1 MCQLGQ
7 CVVWASYYLW
17 NHLTMN
23 SEALE
28 YEIVDLKPPNIVY
41 LQNTY
46 LFFKKSVAP
55 PYPLL
60 MCWNTIWDSK
70 VSKGGCC
77 VQILCVEGG
86 SSVIKPFGGV
96 KWVQILSGGVS
107 FRFLVYVIPNFCGLL
122 KNQIFTPMVDKFKK
136 YLANKNA
143 TSKMI
148 LTHCQTVSK
157 IGQIKEG

>member
-1 MCQLGQ
+1 M
-7 CVVWASYYLW
+7 
-17 NHLTMN
+17 
-23 SEALE
+23 E

-96 KWVQILSGGVS
+96 KWVQILSGEVT
-107 FRFLVYVIPNFCGLL
+107 FRFLVCAPELWYNFSTIH
-122 KNQIFTPMVDKFKK
+122 KVQVFEK
-136 YLANKNA
+136 A
-143 TSKMI
+143 TINWSYI
-148 LTHCQTVSK
+148 SSTCFQNSNV
-157 IGQIKEG
+157 GER

>member
-1 MCQLGQ
+1 MRALGSEYLRS
-7 CVVWASYYLW
+7 CSFFKYKTIETHARAFLPLNISAVDIGFNFELWRANSIYVWFQPHITYGTIWHWIHKIEVS
-17 NHLTMN
+17 M
-23 SEALE
+23 E

-55 PYPLL
+55 PYSLL

-86 SSVIKPFGGV
+86 VKCHKTLWGCKMGSNPF
-96 KWVQILSGGVS
+96 WRSDI
-107 FRFLVYVIPNFCGLL
+107 
-122 KNQIFTPMVDKFKK
+122 
-136 YLANKNA
+136 
-143 TSKMI
+143 
-148 LTHCQTVSK
+148 
-157 IGQIKEG
+157 